1 MSTPIPPLI
10 SDAGKN
16 CPNCGATN
24 DPIVSNC
31 AFCQTPLARVAIE
44 ALPEEVL
51 LKNAALWLGR
61 LEALRDH
68 AAYESAVR
76 LEQNK
81 KLGFGIGKLASAG
94 TRGEFGLGDINGYT
108 EQYLGALEVRT
119 RNSANLSATVS
130 SLRERQRL
138 ALQIIQQTQSSKG
151 SRNKTL
157 KWGCAIIALIFIG
170 GCALF
175 YLLLMGNMA
184 SGGYGKMMQP
194 LNDMLE
200 KREVKSEQQKALAG
214 EEKKRLEEVKK
225 KIVDA
230 ISKKDVVSAKLLL
243 PDLRWQGPRPS
254 SHKFDNGTYEIES
267 DKSLVEEIRASEQ
280 SFTDYEKLVQEMSQ
294 QNLK

>member
-1 MSTPIPPLI
+1 
-10 SDAGKN
+10 
-16 CPNCGATN
+16 
-24 DPIVSNC
+24 
-31 AFCQTPLARVAIE
+31 
-44 ALPEEVL
+44 
-51 LKNAALWLGR
+51 
-61 LEALRDH
+61 
-68 AAYESAVR
+68 
-76 LEQNK
+76 
-81 KLGFGIGKLASAG
+81 
-94 TRGEFGLGDINGYT
+94 
-108 EQYLGALEVRT
+108 
-119 RNSANLSATVS
+119 
-130 SLRERQRL
+130 
-138 ALQIIQQTQSSKG
+138 
-151 SRNKTL
+151 
-157 KWGCAIIALIFIG
+157 
-170 GCALF
+170 
-175 YLLLMGNMA
+175 MGNMA